1 MRSCLA
7 LVAMYGMTMQI
18 PTRVQAQSSSALVSD
33 TKSVGAPDTQ
43 IIPSLS
49 VAERYDSNI
58 FFVPGKNLEDY
69 VTTVSPQLKLSHRS
83 QWVEGVVSGGAIGAV
98 YAKNSALNYVGG
110 NGTVDLNLDGAMNR
124 LVQGLGLHVVDSIF
138 YAPQLPAYSAP
149 SSVTQGNEPFVRGL
163 QAQRANA
170 FRNTATVQGSYSLSQ
185 WMSVTSTYTD
195 QRLRFG
201 EPIAAPSG
209 SVQGRLIDTDFQ
221 TVASGPLIKL
231 SPSDTLSLV
240 HLYQRGTFGSGEA
253 QSSFAMQGATAKWVR
268 AISPALQ
275 GTVEGGFLAASQNST
290 LQAVGA
296 ASLEWKGQYTTV
308 MVSYSRSITPSFLFV
323 STALL
328 SQVVTGTVSRR
339 ITDPLSLSVTG
350 SYAVNESVPDS
361 SLLRFE
367 SYAISPSI
375 NYVMSKT
382 FTAMLSFTH
391 SRFDRTVA
399 SESFPFDRDI
409 VQLSLVAEWK

>member
-1 MRSCLA
+1 
-7 LVAMYGMTMQI
+7 MQI
-18 PTRVQAQSSSALVSD
+18 PTRVQAQSSSALESD

-69 VTTVSPQLKLSHRS
+69 VTTISPQLKLSHKN

-124 LVQGLGLHVVDSIF
+124 LVQGLGLHVADSIY
-138 YAPQLPAYSAP
+138 YAPQLPAYAAP
-149 SSVTQGNEPFVRGL
+149 SSAAQDNEPFVRGL

-170 FRNTATVQGSYSLSQ
+170 FRNTATVRGSYSLSQ
-185 WMSVTSTYTD
+185 WMSITSTYTD

-201 EPIAAPSG
+201 QPIAAPGG
-209 SVQGRLIDTDFQ
+209 SAQGRLIDTDFQ
-221 TVASGPLIKL
+221 TVASGPAVKL

-240 HLYQRGTFGSGEA
+240 HLYQKGTFGNGGTLG
-253 QSSFAMQGATAKWVR
+253 SFSIQGASGKWSR
-268 AISPALQ
+268 SMTPALQ
-275 GTVEGGFLAASQNST
+275 ATVEGGFAVISLGGNV
-290 LQAVGA
+290 QAVGA

-323 STALL
+323 STSLL
-328 SQVVTGTVSRR
+328 SQVVTGTVSRK

-361 SLLRFE
+361 SLIRFK

-375 NYVMSKT
+375 NYAISKT
-382 FTAMLSFTH
+382 FAATLSYTH

-399 SESFPFDRDI
+399 SERFPFDRDI